1 MTYGVDIK
9 EEEMLSWG
17 HRILE
22 TLLRDKSC
30 PQTTDFVNFCV
41 KISIIIDYLRKFY
54 YICIIKLDESVH
66 QQNKYIPNAKRAT
79 IR

>member
-1 MTYGVDIK
+1 MTYGVGIK

-22 TLLRDKSC
+22 TLLRDKSH
-30 PQTTDFVNFCV
+30 PHITDFVKFSV

-54 YICIIKLDESVH
+54 YIYILKLDESAH